1 MTADLVR
8 VQIAPAEELQL
19 HRLVQDFRDLIGAD
33 RDLADPALAR
43 LTPSPY
49 PNDVE
54 AAREFRTATE
64 ADLLGR
70 RDADA
75 ATVSAA
81 LASIEDDL
89 AGMSDDDAFAEREVA
104 IPVEDIDAWLRTLTA
119 IRLVIAT
126 RLGIDSEEDHD
137 PVDVRFGVYDW
148 LGYRLELL
156 IEAAE
161 ELGV

>member
-1 MTADLVR
+1 MNTDV
-8 VQIAPAEELQL
+8 VHVWIAPAEEMQL
-19 HRLVQDFRDLIGAD
+19 RRLVEEFRELVGAD

-49 PNDVE
+49 PSDPE
-54 AAREFRTATE
+54 AARGFRTATQD
-64 ADLLGR
+64 DLLGR

-75 ATVSAA
+75 AAVSAA
-81 LASIEDDL
+81 LTSVEDDL
-89 AGMSDDDAFAEREVA
+89 VDMSEETAFAERGLS
-104 IPVEDIDAWLRTLTA
+104 IPTSDVDAWLRTLTA

-137 PVDVRFGVYDW
+137 PDDARFGVYDW

-156 IEAAE
+156 IEAADE
-161 ELGV
+161 QGV

>member
-1 MTADLVR
+1 MNTDV
-8 VQIAPAEELQL
+8 VHVWIAPAEEMQL
-19 HRLVQDFRDLIGAD
+19 RRLVEEFRELVGAD

-49 PNDVE
+49 PSDPE
-54 AAREFRTATE
+54 AARGFWTATQD
-64 ADLLGR
+64 DLFGR

-81 LASIEDDL
+81 LTSVEDDL
-89 AGMSDDDAFAEREVA
+89 VDMSEETAFAERELS
-104 IPVEDIDAWLRTLTA
+104 IPTSDVDAWLRTLTA

-137 PVDVRFGVYDW
+137 PDDARFGVYDW

-156 IEAAE
+156 IEAADE
-161 ELGV
+161 QGV

>member
-1 MTADLVR
+1 MNTDV
-8 VQIAPAEELQL
+8 VHVWIAPAEEMQL
-19 HRLVQDFRDLIGAD
+19 RRLVEEFRELVGAD

-49 PNDVE
+49 PSDPE
-54 AAREFRTATE
+54 AARGFRTATQD
-64 ADLLGR
+64 DLFGR

-81 LASIEDDL
+81 LTSVEDDL
-89 AGMSDDDAFAEREVA
+89 VDMSEETAFAERELS
-104 IPVEDIDAWLRTLTA
+104 IPTSDVDAWLRTLTA

-137 PVDVRFGVYDW
+137 PDDARFGVYDW

-156 IEAAE
+156 IEAADE
-161 ELGV
+161 QGV

>member
-1 MTADLVR
+1 MNTDMVH
-8 VQIAPAEELQL
+8 VWIAPAEEMQL
-19 HRLVQDFRDLIGAD
+19 RRLVEEFRELVGAD

-49 PNDVE
+49 PSDPE
-54 AAREFRTATE
+54 AARGFRTATQD
-64 ADLLGR
+64 DLLGR

-81 LASIEDDL
+81 LTSVEDDL
-89 AGMSDDDAFAEREVA
+89 VDMSEETAFAERELS
-104 IPVEDIDAWLRTLTA
+104 IPTSDVDAWLRTLTA

-137 PVDVRFGVYDW
+137 PDDARFGVYDW

-156 IEAAE
+156 IEAADE
-161 ELGV
+161 QGV

>member
-1 MTADLVR
+1 MNTEMVH
-8 VQIAPAEELQL
+8 VWIAPAEEMQL
-19 HRLVQDFRDLIGAD
+19 RRLVEEFRELVGAD

-49 PNDVE
+49 PSDPE
-54 AAREFRTATE
+54 AARGFRTATQD
-64 ADLLGR
+64 DLFGR

-81 LASIEDDL
+81 LTSVEDDL
-89 AGMSDDDAFAEREVA
+89 VDMSEETAFAERELS
-104 IPVEDIDAWLRTLTA
+104 IPTSDVDAWLRTLTA

-137 PVDVRFGVYDW
+137 PDDARFGVYDW

-156 IEAAE
+156 IEAADE
-161 ELGV
+161 QGV